1 MSMTHPIQ
9 RACMLSIAVL
19 MLGGSIQAQT
29 LPAASAP
36 SGNPNN
42 SGSLLGMAKKG
53 QTPVAP
59 TSALSATN
67 ASCPLIQGRAGAP
80 SRSAPTARALPADA
94 RLVVFPYDR
103 NALYT
108 VNAFFGLYT
117 HLEFDEGE
125 EIVGAYINDETE
137 FEMKVART
145 GHDVMIR
152 PRNRGAV
159 GGLTVITDRRRYEF
173 DLLDIS
179 GCAEAGEAVQRYQRV
194 SFTYLDGIYEASQGS
209 RGARGAQSAATG
221 ATFGSGIEGN
231 ARLPVLPGTRT
242 ATAAGTA
249 AAPGATAETAEPGG
263 AEWQVRLDQLNTD
276 YSIEGPSE
284 IAPVSVMDDGSRTII
299 KFANRMELRPVLFS
313 VGLDGNAEV
322 VEYVANGST
331 FKVNRVFSHGAI
343 LKLGAQ
349 EVKIRNR
356 SKRCGWFDS
365 SCRSVRASN
374 IGGGGQ

>member
-1 MSMTHPIQ
+1 MSTTNFIQ
-9 RACMLSIAVL
+9 RACILTFSAAAAVL
-19 MLGGSIQAQT
+19 ASPAQAQT
-29 LPAASAP
+29 TSAANAGAGTSNSA
-36 SGNPNN
+36 SM
-42 SGSLLGMAKKG
+42 LGMAKKG
-53 QTPVAP
+53 QPTVAAP
-59 TSALSATN
+59 ISSASAAT
-67 ASCPLIQGRAGAP
+67 CPLNGRTGAP

-108 VNAFFGLYT
+108 VNAYFGLYT

-125 EIVGAYINDETE
+125 EIVGAYVNDETE

-152 PRNRGAV
+152 PRNRGAI

-179 GCAEAGEAVQRYQRV
+179 GCAEVGETVQRYQRV
-194 SFTYLDGIYEASQGS
+194 SFTYLDGVYEPNRSG
-209 RGARGAQSAATG
+209 RGASNMAGAGIG
-221 ATFGSGIEGN
+221 AGSEGN
-231 ARLPVLPGTRT
+231 GRLPVLPGMRSAAS
-242 ATAAGTA
+242 AT
-249 AAPGATAETAEPGG
+249 PGALEAGEPGTG
-263 AEWQVRLDQLNTD
+263 AGSGADWQVRLDQLNTD
-276 YSIEGPSE
+276 YSIEGPAE

-299 KFANRMELRPVLFS
+299 KFAQRMELRPVLFA

-322 VEYVANGST
+322 VEYVANGSS

-343 LKLGAQ
+343 LKLGPQ

-356 SKRCGWFDS
+356 TARCGWFDS
-365 SCRSVRASN
+365 TCRAVRATN